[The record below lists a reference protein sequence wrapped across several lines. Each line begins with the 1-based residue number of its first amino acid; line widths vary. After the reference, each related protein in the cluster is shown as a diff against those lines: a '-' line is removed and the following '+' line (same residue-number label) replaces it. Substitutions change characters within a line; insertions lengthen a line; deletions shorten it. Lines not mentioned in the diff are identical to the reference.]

1 MVSVRSCT
9 NSPTQD
15 TQEETGVSR
24 SQTRKITQKFTKRRE
39 RTNTLATDSRTHTHT
54 QKKQVKQGLSRQKE
68 AKQCTQLVCL
78 TGRTT
83 DLNWFNVTK

>member
-24 SQTRKITQKFTKRRE
+24 SQTRKISQKYKNEEKDQTC
-39 RTNTLATDSRTHTHT
+39 AVSQTHTPT
-54 QKKQVKQGLSRQKE
+54 EELSK
-68 AKQCTQLVCL
+68 
-78 TGRTT
+78 
-83 DLNWFNVTK
+83 TKFVPAQHNPTVHSSSSFCH